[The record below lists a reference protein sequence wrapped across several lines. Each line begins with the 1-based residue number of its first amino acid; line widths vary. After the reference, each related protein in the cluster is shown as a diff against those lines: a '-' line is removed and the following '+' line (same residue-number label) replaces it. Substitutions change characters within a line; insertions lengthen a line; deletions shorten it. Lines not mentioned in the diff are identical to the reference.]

1 MVIFSKLLAYQRV
14 THGSGGLEPGFNQ
27 PVAPPDDVQLR
38 IAKEEL
44 IWDAFAGQ
52 CLVFSARR
60 CIGWKQKLQGTAK
73 LDLSNL

>member
-1 MVIFSKLLAYQRV
+1 MVVVVWNPASI
-14 THGSGGLEPGFNQ
+14 NQ
-27 PVAPPDDVQLR
+27 WPPPDDVQLR

-60 CIGWKQKLQGTAK
+60 CIG
-73 LDLSNL
+73 